1 MAVTDSAFG
10 PRGPVVDA
18 PDGGLVVSGVT
29 KVFGPTVALDRM
41 TARFAPGR
49 VHGLVG
55 ENGSGKSTLVKII
68 AGVHRAD
75 AGMLSYAGIDLT
87 GGAQLGSTDHIRIAC
102 VYQDGSLVE
111 ELTVAQNLDLMVR
124 PDERTA
130 YAGSSD
136 WQRDL
141 LDAFDLP
148 EIDHR
153 RLVADLPANQ
163 ARLVEIA
170 GMLARRPDI
179 VLFDESTSTLDAAG
193 VEHVLGLMRATA
205 ERGACVVFVTHRLKE
220 VLSVADDLLVLRDGV
235 LVAEVDASG
244 VSESALI
251 EAMAGRRVAAFA
263 RRTAVAAAG
272 AEPVLRVAGLVT
284 DRCGPIDMLVRP
296 GEIVGIGGAAGNGQA
311 ELVRGLVGSGLR
323 AGSVQVGGSAVRSTA
338 DGVRAGIL
346 FVSSDRRAESLS
358 SQLSIRENFTLGA
371 ISGAA
376 PWWQWLRRGPEVARA
391 RELAARFGLVHS
403 SIEQPADSM
412 SGGNQQKLAIGRAI
426 ARRPDILVVE
436 EPTEGVDAR
445 SRFDIYRAL
454 TAFAAQGAAVVVA
467 SSDATELRHLADRV
481 MVLARGREVAQLT
494 GEDVTEQA
502 IVQAFSTAVQH
513 QERSLDEPGD
523 DGPAQADPAPARRK
537 RWQGRRGAARPWE
550 PAKLGLLAVFMIA
563 LGAYAS
569 TVDIRFL
576 SLPNIAAICLFAL
589 PVALVALAE
598 LPVMLVGQ
606 IDASLGSTMGLTV
619 VVVSF
624 LPSMPVPLLVLV
636 AIGVGIVLGVVNAVL
651 VVALRIN
658 AVIATIATLGT
669 FYGVGALLRPTPT
682 GTISLDLTTG
692 LRAGI
697 LGIPGAFL
705 AVVVIA
711 VAADVL
717 VYRTRRGLSM
727 RAVGYSLVRSAN
739 LGVRARSVQAVAF
752 VVAGAL
758 AGIGGLV
765 LAARTGVGDP
775 SVGASYTL
783 LAIAVPVLGGTLL
796 SGGHGSAVGCV
807 LGALF
812 VAEVQILVPFI
823 NLPNGGFLVCVGVLT
838 ILALGVGS
846 QGRSAA
852 AERAA

>member
-1 MAVTDSAFG
+1 
-10 PRGPVVDA
+10 VVDA
-18 PDGGLVVSGVT
+18 PDQGLVVTGVT
-29 KVFGPTVALDRM
+29 KVFGPTVALDGM

-49 VHGLVG
+49 VHGLIG
-55 ENGSGKSTLVKII
+55 ENGSGKSTLVKIVT
-68 AGVHRAD
+68 GVHRAD
-75 AGMLSYAGIDLT
+75 AGTLSYAGVDLT
-87 GGAQLGSTDHIRIAC
+87 GGTQLGSTDRIRVAC
-102 VYQDGSLVE
+102 VYQDGSLIE

-124 PDERTA
+124 PDERAA
-130 YAGSSD
+130 YAGSGD

-153 RLVADLPANQ
+153 RLVGDLPANQ

-170 GMLARRPDI
+170 GTLARRPDI

-193 VEHVLGLMRATA
+193 VEHVLRLMRATA

-220 VLSVADDLLVLRDGV
+220 VLSVADDLVVLRDGV
-235 LVAEVDASG
+235 LVTEVAAAG
-244 VSESALI
+244 VSEAALI
-251 EAMAGRRVAAFA
+251 EAMAGRRVATFT
-263 RRTAVAAAG
+263 RRTARAGIG
-272 AEPVLRVAGLVT
+272 AEPVLSTVGVVT
-284 DRCGPIDMLVRP
+284 DRCGPIDMVVLP

-311 ELVRGLVGSGLR
+311 ELVRGMVGSGLG
-323 AGSVQVGGSAVRSTA
+323 AGSVRVGGAAVRSTTE
-338 DGVRAGIL
+338 GVRAGIL

-376 PWWQWLRRGPEVARA
+376 SWWQWLRRGPEVARA
-391 RELAARFGLVHS
+391 RALAARFGLVHS

-426 ARRPDILVVE
+426 ARRPKVLVVE

-454 TAFAAQGAAVVVA
+454 TAFAEQGAAVIVA

-481 MVLARGREVAQLT
+481 TVLARGRVVAEVA

-502 IVQAFSTAVQH
+502 IVQAFSTAVQ
-513 QERSLDEPGD
+513 QEERSLDEPT
-523 DGPAQADPAPARRK
+523 DGEPVQADAVLARPGRRRAP
-537 RWQGRRGAARPWE
+537 RGAARPWE
-550 PAKLGLLAVFMIA
+550 PAKLGLLAVFMLA
-563 LGAYAS
+563 LGAYAA

-598 LPVMLVGQ
+598 LPVMIAGQ
-606 IDASLGSTMGLTV
+606 IDASLGSAMGLTV
-619 VVVSF
+619 VAVSF
-624 LPSMPVPLLVLV
+624 LPTMPVPLLVLV
-636 AIGVGIVLGVVNAVL
+636 AITIGVLMGAVNAVL

-658 AVIATIATLGT
+658 AVIATIATLGV
-669 FYGVGALLRPTPT
+669 FYGVAALLRPTPA
-682 GTISLDLTTG
+682 GSISLDLTTG
-692 LRAGI
+692 LRAGL

-711 VAADVL
+711 VVVDVL
-717 VYRTRRGLSM
+717 VYRTRRGLST

-739 LGVRARSVQAVAF
+739 LGVRARSVQATAF

-758 AGIGGLV
+758 AGVGGLV

-796 SGGHGSAVGCV
+796 SGGHGSAVGCI

-838 ILALGVGS
+838 ILALVVGS
-846 QGRSAA
+846 RDRPAA
-852 AERAA
+852 VAVAA